1 MVTGVGLGPHG
12 WLWLLQGSSE
22 NHKAGS
28 EGYSRNCSRK
38 LGTRDNKC
46 VMMATRVGC
55 NGNRVG

>member
-12 WLWLLQGSSE
+12 WLWWLQGSSE

-28 EGYSRNCSRK
+28 EGYSRNYSRK

-46 VMMATRVGC
+46 VMMATRVG
-55 NGNRVG
+55 